1 MYKINTEWRSKACL
15 VFSCTALLSGCQS
28 GHESSESSTS
38 SSSAINISI
47 PETLSINEPTSGSST
62 EAVTV
67 TLSEA
72 LTSDVNLTIT
82 TSNVTTR
89 SAGDFRN
96 YDPLSSSVVTIP
108 AGSTTAT
115 LPLNVL
121 HNNVFEGAKT
131 LQYSITAPSSSSY
144 TITNNQATVT
154 INDAN
159 AQPTIGFSNNL
170 STVVEGDSVVQQM
183 VLSNYSSQ
191 DVTITLVQTG
201 IAASDDYTVDMAS
214 LNVTLSAETLTSDI
228 TFSAKDDDFNEGG
241 ESVIYTM
248 TEVGNATIDSAKN
261 TLAFYIPG
269 QKNFNDTGYVTYYD
283 GTAFDSTTPPAS
295 HPNQDAD
302 YGLDKADD
310 IEHSDGE
317 YGFRYTKYDAD
328 GNPLLPSAT
337 NWVCVKDEHT
347 GLYIE
352 EKEASRTLPTQSEID
367 DWIEKHKNDPDNN
380 PYPSLWDDH
389 SNSWRSSS
397 YNYTWYDAD
406 TNTNGGYTGARND
419 LLYSQGTISSECAYI
434 NDGAG
439 SHYCNTS
446 SYISSLNSRSVCGI
460 TDWRLPSP
468 VEARSFINFNVVPQP
483 VTETT
488 LFQNLGS
495 RFFTNS
501 TSVKQDGSARCIDT
515 QTGKLQLC
523 NKNIAGVTGI
533 VAVSGGIE

>member
-1 MYKINTEWRSKACL
+1 MDRNKPSWPLNAVSVI
-15 VFSCTALLSGCQS
+15 LLTSLFTGCQS
-28 GHESSESSTS
+28 GHEDSGDGSTNPTAVS
-38 SSSAINISI
+38 ISI
-47 PETLSINEPTSGSST
+47 PETLSVTEPSSGSST
-62 EAVTV
+62 EDVTV

-82 TSNVTTR
+82 TSNVTAR
-89 SAGDFRN
+89 STGDFRN

-115 LPLNVL
+115 LPLNIL

-131 LQYSITAPSSSSY
+131 LQYSITAPSSSTY
-144 TITNNQATVT
+144 TITNNQTTVT

-159 AQPTIGFSNNL
+159 SQPTIGFSNSL

-228 TFSAKDDDFNEGG
+228 TFSAKDDGFNEGG

-302 YGLDKADD
+302 YGLDKTNGT
-310 IEHSDGE
+310 EHSDGE
-317 YGFRYTKYDAD
+317 YGFRYTKIDAH
-328 GNPLLPSAT
+328 GNPMDPSAT
-337 NWVCVKDEHT
+337 SWRCVKDEHT

-352 EKEASRTLPTQSEID
+352 AKQAPTALPNQSDID
-367 DWIEKHKNDPDNN
+367 TWVENHKNDPDAY
-380 PYPSLWDDH
+380 PYPYGAES
-389 SNSWRSSS
+389 SMWRSSS
-397 YNYTWYDAD
+397 YTYTWYDAD
-406 TNTNGGYTGARND
+406 GTTNGGYAGAPND
-419 LLYSQGTISSECAYI
+419 ALYSEGPISSECAYP
-434 NDGAG
+434 NDNSGTRN
-439 SHYCNTS
+439 CNTS
-446 SYISSLNSRSVCGI
+446 SYISSLNSYAICGI

-468 VEARSFINFNVVPQP
+468 VEARSFINFNVGTSPSGSVNFFP
-483 VTETT
+483 
-488 LFQNLGS
+488 NLGDHL
-495 RFFTNS
+495 FTHS
-501 TSVKQDGSARCIDT
+501 SSVKQDGSARCIDS
-515 QTGKLQLC
+515 QTGELELC
-523 NKNIAGVTGI
+523 NKNITGSTGI

>member
-72 LTSDVNLTIT
+72 LTSNVNLTIT
-82 TSNVTTR
+82 TSNVTAR
-89 SAGDFRN
+89 STGEFRN

-144 TITNNQATVT
+144 TITNNQTTVT

-406 TNTNGGYTGARND
+406 ANTNGGYTGARND

>member
-1 MYKINTEWRSKACL
+1 MDRNKPSWPLNAVSVI
-15 VFSCTALLSGCQS
+15 LLTSFFTGCQS
-28 GHESSESSTS
+28 GHEDSGDGSTNPTAVS
-38 SSSAINISI
+38 ISI
-47 PETLSINEPTSGSST
+47 PETLSVTEPSSGSST
-62 EAVTV
+62 EGVAV

-82 TSNVTTR
+82 TSNVTAR
-89 SAGDFRN
+89 STGDFRN

-131 LQYSITAPSSSSY
+131 LQYSITAPSSSTY
-144 TITNNQATVT
+144 TITNNQTTVT

-159 AQPTIGFSNNL
+159 SQPTIGFSNSL

-228 TFSAKDDDFNEGG
+228 TFSAKDDGFNEGG

-302 YGLDKADD
+302 YGLDKTNGT
-310 IEHSDGE
+310 EHSDGE
-317 YGFRYTKYDAD
+317 YGFRYTKLDKD
-328 GNPLLPSAT
+328 GHPLSPTAES
-337 NWVCVKDEHT
+337 WRCVKDEHT

-352 EKEASRTLPTQSEID
+352 EKQPARTLPSQSEID
-367 DWIEKHKNDPDNN
+367 DWVEKHKNDPDNN
-380 PYPSLWDDH
+380 PYIWGDH
-389 SNSWRSSS
+389 SSSWRSAS
-397 YNYTWYDAD
+397 YTYTWYDSD
-406 TNTNGGYTGARND
+406 NTTNGGYSGAQND
-419 LLYSQGTISSECAYI
+419 LLYSQGPISSTCAYL
-434 NDGAG
+434 DDEPTTRR
-439 SHYCNTS
+439 CNTS
-446 SYISSLNSRSVCGI
+446 SYIESLNSYAVCGI

-468 VEARSFINFNVVPQP
+468 VEARSFINFNVAKLP
-483 VTETT
+483 VTNAS
-488 LFQNLGS
+488 LFQNLGE
-495 RFFTNS
+495 RIFTHS
-501 TSVKQDGSARCIDT
+501 TSIKLKGSARCIDT
-515 QTGKLQLC
+515 KTGQIELC
-523 NKNIAGVTGI
+523 NKNITGSTGI
-533 VAVSGGIE
+533 VAVSEGIE

>member
-1 MYKINTEWRSKACL
+1 MYKINTSWQANAAL
-15 VFSCTALLSGCQS
+15 VLSCTALLSGCQS
-28 GHESSESSTS
+28 GHESDESSTS
-38 SSSAINISI
+38 SSTTSNISI
-47 PETLSINEPTSGSST
+47 PETLSFTEPTSGSST

-82 TSNVTTR
+82 TSNVTAR
-89 SAGDFRN
+89 STGDFRN

-108 AGSTTAT
+108 AGSITAT

-144 TITNNQATVT
+144 TIANNQTTVT

-159 AQPTIGFSNNL
+159 NQPTIGFSNSL

-214 LNVTLSAETLTSDI
+214 LNVTLAAETLTSDI
-228 TFSAKDDDFNEGG
+228 TFSAKDDGFNEGG

-283 GTAFDSTTPPAS
+283 GTIFDSTTPPTS
-295 HPNQDAD
+295 HPNQDAN
-302 YGLDKADD
+302 YGLDTADD

-328 GNPLLPSAT
+328 GNPLLPSAA

-367 DWIEKHKNDPDNN
+367 DWVEKHKDDPDNN

-389 SNSWRSSS
+389 SNAWRSSS
-397 YNYTWYDAD
+397 YTYTWYDAD

-434 NDGAG
+434 NDGTG
-439 SHYCNTS
+439 SHYCNTN

-468 VEARSFINFNVVPQP
+468 VEARSFINFNVVPQAI
-483 VTETT
+483 TEAT

>member
-1 MYKINTEWRSKACL
+1 MYKFKANWQSNAAIVL
-15 VFSCTALLSGCQS
+15 GCTALLSGCQS
-28 GHESSESSTS
+28 GHESDGSSTS
-38 SSSAINISI
+38 SSSTISISI
-47 PETLSINEPTSGSST
+47 PDTLSITEPTSGSST
-62 EAVTV
+62 EGVTV
-67 TLSEA
+67 TLSAA

-82 TSNVTTR
+82 TSNVTAR
-89 SAGDFRN
+89 STGDFRN
-96 YDPLSSSVVTIP
+96 YDPLSSSVATIP

-144 TITNNQATVT
+144 TITNNQTTVT

-159 AQPTIGFSNNL
+159 SQPTIGFSNSL

-228 TFSAKDDDFNEGG
+228 TFSAKDDGFNEGG

-302 YGLDKADD
+302 YGLDKTNGT
-310 IEHSDGE
+310 EHSDGE
-317 YGFRYTKYDAD
+317 YGFRYTKIDAH
-328 GNPLLPSAT
+328 GNPMDPSAT
-337 NWVCVKDEHT
+337 SWRCVKDEHT

-352 EKEASRTLPTQSEID
+352 AKQAPTTLPNQSDID
-367 DWIEKHKNDPDNN
+367 TWVENHKNDPDAY
-380 PYPSLWDDH
+380 PYPYGAES
-389 SNSWRSSS
+389 SMWRSSS
-397 YNYTWYDAD
+397 YTYTWYDAD
-406 TNTNGGYTGARND
+406 GTTNGGYAGAPND
-419 LLYSQGTISSECAYI
+419 ALYSEGPISSECAYP
-434 NDGAG
+434 NDNSGTRN
-439 SHYCNTS
+439 CNTS
-446 SYISSLNSRSVCGI
+446 SYISSLNSYAICGI

-468 VEARSFINFNVVPQP
+468 VEARSFINFNVGTSPSGSVNFFP
-483 VTETT
+483 
-488 LFQNLGS
+488 NLGDHL
-495 RFFTNS
+495 FTHS
-501 TSVKQDGSARCIDT
+501 SSVKQDGSARCIDS
-515 QTGKLQLC
+515 QTGELELC
-523 NKNIAGVTGI
+523 NKNITGSTGI